1 MDLTPHNQLQQWLI
15 LALGQ
20 LGGSASR
27 AEALARIE
35 AMFGRISLPT
45 ISIRRPRV
53 HSRPSGEIESRGNET
68 AW

>member
-20 LGGSASR
+20 MGGSASR

-35 AMFGRISLPT
+35 ATFGLYFTADDLDSP
-45 ISIRRPRV
+45 P
-53 HSRPSGEIESRGNET
+53 SRPFETKWRIESRGNAT